1 MTKVAFTT
9 ADDRITGFCCSG
21 HSGYGEAGTD
31 ILCAAISAAIS
42 LTECIVNDICGTRAK
57 VRVNEDDASIT
68 LTLPAACDE
77 EETVQAALAGLMAY
91 LVDLRDQY
99 PDYLDVLEV

>member
-1 MTKVAFTT
+1 MTKVAITT
-9 ADDRITGFCCSG
+9 ADDRITGFSCSG
-21 HSGYGEAGTD
+21 QSGYGEAGTD
-31 ILCAAISAAIS
+31 ILCAAISAAVS